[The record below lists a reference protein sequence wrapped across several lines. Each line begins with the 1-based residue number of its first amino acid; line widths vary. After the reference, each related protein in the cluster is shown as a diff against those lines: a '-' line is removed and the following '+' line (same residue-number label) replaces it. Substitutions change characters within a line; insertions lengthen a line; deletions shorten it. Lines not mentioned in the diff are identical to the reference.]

1 VSQWIVTAPAPA
13 GRYDGIGDYTARL
26 AGALA
31 PQVPTRVVV
40 PGMDALP
47 GPDEV
52 AGVLYQYSPPHR
64 STTVTQW
71 LDALVARHR
80 PMVVTV
86 HEYWPPASWSPRR
99 VVSRWQLRRH
109 SMTLATHASAIV
121 VTQEIYARELRAAGV
136 LGGLPTAVIPVGSNI
151 ARVPGH
157 APRDGGLVIFGQPA
171 ALQTLVL
178 AALARW
184 MAESP
189 DRPPLTWIGRS
200 SDEMQHAWRAVAGAG
215 AARVTF
221 VGGADEAVV
230 SGILQRATLGLAHYE
245 NGASAKRTTLAALLQ
260 HGVPTVAT
268 IGIATDSWLRATTG
282 LYPVPDGDVDAFV
295 HAVDALWN
303 DAAARQRLSLGA
315 QAVYDAHMD
324 WPRIAAAYAALM
336 TTLTKDRG

>member
-1 VSQWIVTAPAPA
+1 MSDWIVTAPAPP
-13 GRYDGIGDYTARL
+13 GRYDGIGDYAARL
-26 AGALA
+26 AAALA
-31 PQVPTRVVV
+31 PHVPTRVIV
-40 PGMDALP
+40 PGLDDLP

-64 STTVTQW
+64 STTITRW
-71 LDALVARHR
+71 LAALVARRR

-86 HEYWPPASWSPRR
+86 HEYWPPASPSPRR

-109 SMTLATHASAIV
+109 LMALAGQASAIV
-121 VTQEIYARELRAAGV
+121 VTQEIYASELRAAGV
-136 LGGLPTAVIPVGSNI
+136 IGALPAAVIPVGSNI

-171 ALQTLVL
+171 ALQRSVL
-178 AALARW
+178 AAVARW

-200 SDEMQHAWRAVAGAG
+200 SDEMQQAWHAAAGPG

-221 VGGADEAVV
+221 VGGAEEAVV
-230 SGILQRATLGLAHYE
+230 SGILQRATIGLAHYE

-268 IGIATDSWLRATTG
+268 IGIATDSWLQATTG
-282 LYPVPDGDVDAFV
+282 LCAVPDGDADAFV
-295 HAVDALWN
+295 QAVDRLWR
-303 DAAARQRLSLGA
+303 DVPARERLSRDA
-315 QAVYDAHMD
+315 QAIYDAQMD
-324 WPRIAAAYAALM
+324 WSRIATAYAALM
-336 TTLTKDRG
+336 TTLTKGLR